1 MKKIAYILNYMG
13 RAVAVIM
20 AADENELKEKLKPAI
35 QEEVGAEVDAQF
47 SLKLETLGDWGEDTK
62 LKTSYVND
70 GELIE
75 DNEFTIMKTVS
86 Y

>member
-1 MKKIAYILNYMG
+1 MTKIAYILNYMG
-13 RAVAVIM
+13 SGVAVIM

-35 QEEVGAEVDAQF
+35 QEEVGAEKDAQF
-47 SLKLETLGDWGEDTK
+47 SVDFVRLGDWGETTK
-62 LKTSYVND
+62 LKTSYVQD

-75 DNEFTIMKTVS
+75 DGEFTIVKTVS

>member
-13 RAVAVIM
+13 KAVAVIM
-20 AADENELKEKLKPAI
+20 AQDEAELKEKLKPAI
-35 QEEVGAEVDAQF
+35 QDEVCAEVDAQF
-47 SLKLETLGDWGEDTK
+47 SLTLGKLGNWGETTK
-62 LKTSYVND
+62 IKTSYVDN

-75 DNEFTIMKTVS
+75 DSEFTIMKTVS